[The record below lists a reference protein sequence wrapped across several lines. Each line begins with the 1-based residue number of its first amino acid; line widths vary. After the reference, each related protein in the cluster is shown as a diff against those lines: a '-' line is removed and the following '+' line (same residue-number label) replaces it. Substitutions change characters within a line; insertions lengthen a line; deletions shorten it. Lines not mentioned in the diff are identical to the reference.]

1 MESANYKE
9 SRESSFPAWTFDDN
23 DIWKQEQLQSKVD
36 EYNRLLTYCNELE
49 TKLQA
54 LDVDSNLNHESQT
67 ILSESTKNK
76 LVLLEEYRTLIFL
89 IINILFII
97 FICVFFY
104 NHPEKEDYPQEN
116 SIKLR
121 K

>member
-1 MESANYKE
+1 MEPANYKE
-9 SRESSFPAWTFDDN
+9 SRESSFPAWTFEGN
-23 DIWKQEQLQSKVD
+23 DIWKQEQLKSKVD

-76 LVLLEEYRTLIFL
+76 LVFLEEYKTLIFL
-89 IINILFII
+89 IINILFIYFHIIIYYYVLTKIIKI
-97 FICVFFY
+97 FI
-104 NHPEKEDYPQEN
+104 
-116 SIKLR
+116 SIFKFTI
-121 K
+121 